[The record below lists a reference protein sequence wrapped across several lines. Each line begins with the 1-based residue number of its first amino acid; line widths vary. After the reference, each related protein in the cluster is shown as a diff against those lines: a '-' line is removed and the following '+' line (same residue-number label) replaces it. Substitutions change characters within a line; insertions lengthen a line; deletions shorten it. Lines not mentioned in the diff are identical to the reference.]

1 LAEKIAETVSS
12 AASRATLTTDEP
24 KAAAAAPGKAGRLMS
39 KYVSFWQSFYTSW
52 LWPPLCREEVARV
65 KAAIADAKTIEEVR
79 KLELEL
85 TQGFIPTMDSVG
97 A

>member
-1 LAEKIAETVSS
+1 
-12 AASRATLTTDEP
+12 
-24 KAAAAAPGKAGRLMS
+24 
-39 KYVSFWQSFYTSW
+39 
-52 LWPPLCREEVARV
+52 LCREEVARV
-65 KAAIADAKTIEEVR
+65 KAAIANAKTIEEVR